1 MATSNGFNAHT
12 NEPVAGYDMF
22 RNSLTAGVAALMAA
36 SMIAAGAAC
45 AAPLKTRDV
54 IELWPGGVGPG
65 SEKSPAQ
72 LTVTERSK
80 VAYWPDRIVTGI
92 TRPNLTAFVPDKP
105 NGTAVIV
112 APGGAYSRI
121 VLDKEAAEMARWLNP
136 YGVTVLLMQ
145 YRLPAE
151 GHVDGKDVPL
161 QDAQRAIRVVRQNA
175 GEWGLQP
182 DRIGFLGA
190 SAAGHMAASL
200 GAQFAK
206 KVYEPV
212 DAADSLSARPDL
224 LLLLYPVVSMDDK
237 LTHLESRTNLL
248 GKDPSPELIKDYS
261 ADLHVTK
268 EAPPTFIVVA
278 KDDPVV
284 PPENSMRYHDALQK
298 AGVSSELH
306 AFTEGGHGFGIRDA
320 RQLPVSDWPNLA
332 AAWMKARGYIK

>member
-1 MATSNGFNAHT
+1 
-12 NEPVAGYDMF
+12 MF
-22 RNSLTAGVAALMAA
+22 KGGLTVGL
-36 SMIAAGAAC
+36 AAC
-45 AAPLKTRDV
+45 LAVGAMSVGVVWAAPLKTRDV
-54 IELWPGGVGPG
+54 IELWSAGVGPG

-92 TRPNLTAFVPDKP
+92 TRPNLTAIVPDKP

-175 GEWGLQP
+175 REWGLQP
-182 DRIGFLGA
+182 DKIGFLGA

-200 GAQFAK
+200 GAQFAR

-212 DAADSLSARPDL
+212 DAADSLSARPDF

-237 LTHLESRTNLL
+237 LTHLESRDNLL
-248 GKDPSPELIKDYS
+248 GKDPSPDLIKEYS
-261 ADLHVTK
+261 ADLHVTR
-268 EAPPTFIVVA
+268 ESPPTFIVVA

-284 PPENSMRYHDALQK
+284 PPENSVRYHEALQK
-298 AGVSSELH
+298 VGVSSELH
-306 AFTEGGHGFGIRDA
+306 AFAEGGHGFGIRDA

-332 AAWMKARGYIK
+332 AAWMKTNGYIKTAP

>member
-1 MATSNGFNAHT
+1 MHKTGLAVCLAIC
-12 NEPVAGYDMF
+12 
-22 RNSLTAGVAALMAA
+22 LMAA
-36 SMIAAGAAC
+36 GAW

-54 IELWPGGVGPG
+54 VELWPAGVGPG

-80 VAYWPDRIVTGI
+80 VAFWPDRVVTGI
-92 TRPNLTAFVPDKP
+92 TRPTLTAFVPDQP

-112 APGGAYSRI
+112 APGGAYARI

-151 GHVDGKDVPL
+151 GHVHGSDVPL

-175 GEWGLQP
+175 KEWGLEP
-182 DRIGFLGA
+182 KKIGFLGA

-200 GAQFAK
+200 GGQYAK
-206 KVYEPV
+206 QVYDPV
-212 DAADSLSARPDL
+212 DAADSISARPDF
-224 LLLLYPVVSMDDK
+224 LLLLYPVVSMEDS

-248 GKDPSPELIKDYS
+248 GKDPSPELIKQYS
-261 ADLHVTK
+261 ADQQVTGDS
-268 EAPPTFIVVA
+268 PMTFIVLA

-284 PPENSMRYHDALQK
+284 SPQNGTRYHEALK
-298 AGVSSELH
+298 KLGVSSELH
-306 AFTEGGHGFGIRDA
+306 IFAEGGHGFGIRDA
-320 RQLPVSDWPNLA
+320 RQLPVANWPNLA
-332 AAWMKARGYIK
+332 ADWMRANGFIR